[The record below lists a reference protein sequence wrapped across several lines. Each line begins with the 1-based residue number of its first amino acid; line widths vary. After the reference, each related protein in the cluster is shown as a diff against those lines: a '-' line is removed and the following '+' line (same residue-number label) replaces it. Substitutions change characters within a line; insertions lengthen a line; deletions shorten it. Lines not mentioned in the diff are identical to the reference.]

1 MAALAAEE
9 KHMRD
14 STDTEETRTIGKK
27 VAAIKPA
34 RKKRSPQG
42 IQENNEEIRPAN
54 LKDFPPNLETAP
66 PSCVQFSQDQHAGS
80 SSKHQAHQYD
90 SRGIEERHPGI
101 SARPAPP
108 PVTVISDD
116 SGTDIS
122 SNPPLTKSTGKGKE
136 MESPQKPHQPLL
148 PHRDQD
154 SDQAVQLPTPHI
166 STPKSSATRPSVTQI
181 STTQKS
187 LSHISHQPDQNH
199 GITESAIPVPSRSYA
214 NPQRPGP
221 PDEHP
226 FEGFGS
232 SQPQLF
238 HNSHSLPRERYTN
251 NGGSNEPARRKAPT
265 LKVKG
270 DARALT
276 KLAAI
281 NGKKGMIPLAAKEL

>member
-1 MAALAAEE
+1 
-9 KHMRD
+9 
-14 STDTEETRTIGKK
+14 
-27 VAAIKPA
+27 
-34 RKKRSPQG
+34 
-42 IQENNEEIRPAN
+42 ENNEEIRPAN

-66 PSCVQFSQDQHAGS
+66 PSCVQFSQDEHAGS

-90 SRGIEERHPGI
+90 SRGIEERRPGI
-101 SARPAPP
+101 STRPAPP

-122 SNPPLTKSTGKGKE
+122 SNPPSTKSTGKGKE
-136 MESPQKPHQPLL
+136 LESPQKPHQPLS

-166 STPKSSATRPSVTQI
+166 STPKSSATRPSVTPI

-187 LSHISHQPDQNH
+187 LPHISHQPDQNH
-199 GITESAIPVPSRSYA
+199 GITEPAIPVPSRSYA

-226 FEGFGS
+226 FEGFRS

-251 NGGSNEPARRKAPT
+251 NVGSNEPARRKAPT